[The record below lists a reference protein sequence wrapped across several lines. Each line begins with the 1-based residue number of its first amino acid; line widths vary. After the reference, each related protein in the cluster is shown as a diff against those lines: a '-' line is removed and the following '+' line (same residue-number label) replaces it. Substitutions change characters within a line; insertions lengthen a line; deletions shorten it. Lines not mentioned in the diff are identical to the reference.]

1 MYKLLGPSAAKAAR
15 KEQKHKSRSTMRAKD
30 GTHDDSRRRT
40 SAERQRLSC
49 RYARPASR
57 FPARPGALPCSLRRI
72 PFDRPAMLRM
82 YRGLD
87 GRSTLSKCSVQE
99 PSAAEGSQCDA
110 VALAGSPCHQW
121 LCGHKQGWPGPSFD
135 HMSGLRHRDIRFSR
149 LSLLE
154 FLIIDH
160 TFASYYVYTID
171 NEI

>member
-1 MYKLLGPSAAKAAR
+1 MHERALDQAIDLADQVYPDFLVRPPQKQQEKNKSTKVEAR
-15 KEQKHKSRSTMRAKD
+15 CV
-30 GTHDDSRRRT
+30 RRMALMTTVDVGRPRNGN
-40 SAERQRLSC
+40 AFC
-49 RYARPASR
+49 GRYARPASR

-87 GRSTLSKCSVQE
+87 GRSTLSRCRVQE

-135 HMSGLRHRDIRFSR
+135 HMSGLRHRRDIPLTSSF
-149 LSLLE
+149 
-154 FLIIDH
+154 
-160 TFASYYVYTID
+160 
-171 NEI
+171 

>member
-1 MYKLLGPSAAKAAR
+1 MTTVDVGRPRNGNAFC
-15 KEQKHKSRSTMRAKD
+15 
-30 GTHDDSRRRT
+30 G
-40 SAERQRLSC
+40 

-57 FPARPGALPCSLRRI
+57 FPARPGALPCSLHRI

-87 GRSTLSKCSVQE
+87 GRSTLSRCRVQE

-135 HMSGLRHRDIRFSR
+135 HMSGLRHRDIPFSR

-154 FLIIDH
+154 SLILIH
-160 TFASYYVYTID
+160 SLLTTYTLHYRRTNLTIPCYNND
-171 NEI
+171 NNTSI